1 MTKQIVS
8 PEMEVAA
15 LEAARKFY
23 LKLHPLDKPDDIR
36 SYPPIYWFFMLITIA
51 SAALAALRTGPVFY
65 DSAHQNVAWWV
76 ATIEALLAVI
86 VIDLA
91 AAGLA
96 YLMVKERDKR
106 GKVHNL
112 GRVIM
117 LTLIFCVVI
126 QVGANLYAVAGP
138 VILSTNEHKTAE
150 LIISILVGLAAPIVA
165 FIASDGLS
173 VINLQHH
180 EQMKQQKSDYDTKLQ
195 ALFES
200 FEAWYDARKRNE
212 WLARVQVTMP
222 VSEPIRISRVEVPSL
237 PSVASASVTDRQ
249 TDNGQTLVNNAPRKS
264 NAQGLVFA
272 YLDRHPTDANLPS
285 RTLAERIGVGHDSAN
300 KYRNEWLARV
310 QVSIE

>member
-222 VSEPIRISRVEVPSL
+222 VSEPIRISKIEL
-237 PSVASASVTDRQ
+237 PSIAAHASIGST
-249 TDNGQTLVNNAPRKS
+249 PS
-264 NAQGLVFA
+264 NE
-272 YLDRHPTDANLPS
+272 S
-285 RTLAERIGVGHDSAN
+285 
-300 KYRNEWLARV
+300 
-310 QVSIE
+310 SIEAGLKGRYTQGATERVFQLFQNNPEALSWSIDEIALASNVATGTASTARRKYKETKGN

>member
-96 YLMVKERDKR
+96 YLMVKERARK
-106 GKVHNL
+106 GKAHNL

-150 LIISILVGLAAPIVA
+150 LVISILVGLAAPIVA

-180 EQMKQQKSDYDTKLQ
+180 EQMKQQESDYDQKLQ

-212 WLARVQVTMP
+212 WLARVQVSMP
-222 VSEPIRISRVEVPSL
+222 VSEPIRISKIEL
-237 PSVASASVTDRQ
+237 PSIPAHSSVHSMPSNEPSIETGLKGRYSQGATERVFQLFQDNPEALSWSIDEIALASNVATGTAST
-249 TDNGQTLVNNAPRKS
+249 ARK
-264 NAQGLVFA
+264 
-272 YLDRHPTDANLPS
+272 
-285 RTLAERIGVGHDSAN
+285 
-300 KYRNEWLARV
+300 KYRE
-310 QVSIE
+310 QQKG

>member
-1 MTKQIVS
+1 MSKIIVS
-8 PEMEVAA
+8 PEVEVAA
-15 LEAARKFY
+15 LEAARRFY
-23 LKLHPLDKPDDIR
+23 LKLHPLEKPDNIR

-76 ATIEALLAVI
+76 ATIEAILAVI
-86 VIDLA
+86 VVDLA

-96 YLMVKERDKR
+96 YLMVKERAKR
-106 GKVHNL
+106 GKAHNL

-117 LTLIFCVVI
+117 LTLLFCVVI

-150 LIISILVGLAAPIVA
+150 LIISVLVGLAAPIVA
-165 FIASDGLS
+165 FISSDGLS

-180 EQMKQQKSDYDTKLQ
+180 EQIKQHKADYDQKVQ
-195 ALFES
+195 DLFDA

-212 WLARVQVTMP
+212 WLARVQVSIP
-222 VSEPIRISRVEVPSL
+222 VNEPIRISKPSVYEL
-237 PSVASASVTDRQ
+237 PSVSVTDRQ
-249 TDNGQTLVNNAPRKS
+249 TDNGQTQGNNASRKS
-264 NAQGLVFA
+264 NAQALVFA

-300 KYRNEWLARV
+300 KYRNEWLVRV